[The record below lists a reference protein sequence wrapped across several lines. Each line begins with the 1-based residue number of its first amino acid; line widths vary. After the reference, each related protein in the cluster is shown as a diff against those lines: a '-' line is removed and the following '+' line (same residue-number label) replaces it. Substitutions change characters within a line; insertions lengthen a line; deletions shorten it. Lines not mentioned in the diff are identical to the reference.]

1 MIIKKENRRAVYQYL
16 YGEGVLYAEKDP
28 NLAKHPAIPEVSNL
42 EVIKLMQSFVS
53 KKYVTELFAWRHY
66 YWFLT
71 DEGIQYIRKYLNLP
85 ETIIPKTLKKEK
97 RPPTEKRGGG
107 GRERREFGD
116 RGGREGYRSYGRG
129 AGGGDKGFGSAP
141 GQY

>member
-1 MIIKKENRRAVYQYL
+1 MIIRKENRRAVYKYL
-16 YGEGVLYAEKDP
+16 YNEGVLYAEKDP
-28 NLAKHPAIPEVSNL
+28 NLAKHPAIPDVSNL

-71 DEGIQYIRKYLNLP
+71 DDGIKYIKEYLCLP
-85 ETIIPKTLKKEK
+85 EGIIPKTLKKDK
-97 RPPTEKRGGG
+97 RPPAEKRGGG

-116 RGGREGYRSYGRG
+116 RGGREGYRSGFGRG
-129 AGGGDKGFGSAP
+129 GGGGDKGYTAP
-141 GQY
+141 G